1 MRIFVKKNFIGFI
14 LFGFPVICAF
24 AACNPNAEP
33 TPVAGRHP
41 FRMEITGEDG
51 IQVTWE
57 GYTDGYEPGV
67 TEQSRFAI
75 QNNSDQLW
83 FGRICILLLM
93 PNQSRAM
100 QPLGEIEFTLAPG
113 VGFYDSINFELP
125 SDHPSGTD
133 GLTVVVQ
140 RPTGPT
146 VNVTPIQV
154 GKASEAWSTDPWL
167 SEAALDTCQ

>member
-1 MRIFVKKNFIGFI
+1 MRIFVKKSYIVFI
-14 LFGFPVICAF
+14 LFGFLVICAF
-24 AACNPNAEP
+24 AACSPNAEP

-67 TEQSRFAI
+67 MEPTRFAI

-93 PNQSRAM
+93 PNPSEVM
-100 QPLGEIEFTLAPG
+100 LPLGEIEFTLAPG
-113 VGFYDSINFELP
+113 EGFDDIINFVLP
-125 SDHPSGTD
+125 SDYPSGTY
-133 GLTVVVQ
+133 GLTLVVK

-154 GKASEAWSTDPWL
+154 GKAGEAWSTDPWL
-167 SEAALDTCQ
+167 SEAASDACQ